1 MYIYKFF
8 LIYLFFKCIY
18 VFCLYARTLCEFGA
32 CGGAQIPGSGP
43 TEGRVSSC
51 GWWDLNWKV
60 FALALQEQQV
70 LLSHRASS
78 PAPAREIFI
87 RAIAV
92 ELLPS

>member
-8 LIYLFFKCIY
+8 LIFLFFKCIY
-18 VFCLYARTLCEFGA
+18 VFCLHVSTPRDYGA
-32 CGGAQIPGSGP
+32 CGGAQIPGSGSI
-43 TEGRVSSC
+43 EGRVSSC

-78 PAPAREIFI
+78 TAPAHEIFI